1 MMSDDTGDE
10 GKAAD
15 TLPPTIV
22 LKVGAPLNGYAGR
35 NMQIVGEE
43 QIIAVKT
50 KGEWRDP
57 KPGATLGD
65 AVNWLLAR
73 GYQPPTGRNA
83 GRDDRLGMAVRE
95 LTYKRRGV
103 VQCPSKE

>member
-1 MMSDDTGDE
+1 MNGDT
-10 GKAAD
+10 KAAG

-22 LKVGAPLNGYAGR
+22 LRVGTPLNGYVGH

-50 KGEWRDP
+50 NSRWRDP

-65 AVNWLLAR
+65 AVNWLIAR
-73 GYQPPTGRNA
+73 GYRPPTSRNVGRA
-83 GRDDRLGMAVRE
+83 DKPGMSVRE
-95 LTYKRRGV
+95 LTYERRGG
-103 VQCPSKE
+103 VQCPSRK